1 MQGRVQ
7 NNSHSNNLTFQPP
20 ESSYMLAT
28 MRLKVRPTLQAY
40 TFGIDSTVP
49 PITDINTIMQRG
61 DEVNMV
67 QRMITDLQTSA
78 VILTGDPGAGKS
90 TLAALLYRRLQLTAE
105 AGLPSPKH
113 LVWLSIATHA
123 TLPDVI
129 AAILSGIRA
138 NEPGFS
144 LQRPEQQIAT
154 LLRALL
160 RPQEPAFIVL
170 DQFESLLNPET
181 NQGLEGRGSIILFL
195 EMLLQDL
202 GVSRLL
208 LTCYRSPYGSQME
221 LETQLR
227 VRSFLVS
234 RISMPEGVAL
244 LQQRG
249 VQGAY
254 EELSLVWQR
263 CAGHTFS
270 LVLFS
275 VLLRLSGLSLS
286 YLLNSPDYQP
296 LWSGEV
302 PLHLISAVYHCLN
315 PIQRTLMKILSLF
328 NEPVPTKGLFMA
340 IAGEDPHMNVPL
352 FEQELAH
359 LVQLSLVRQGTG
371 VQDAL
376 ASASTPAPTYS
387 LHPLMS
393 HYVQTHYLEGSE
405 LQTGGHS
412 STSLGVTGILNPIV
426 DSQEIQEAQ
435 EVAVAAGHM
444 RVAAYYQYMAQEND
458 LPREKRGSPQDIAY
472 LLSTIRHLCLGWHWQ
487 QACDLLLDEAVYE
500 SMVQWGAWNTLIGL
514 YMTMLPPNG
523 VLTRRDEGLIC
534 NHLGLLYDRLGDSQ
548 QSWAYYERALAV
560 QRKVG
565 DQRGIAL
572 TLTNQGELYRSKNEW
587 QHAFANFEQARIIN
601 RQLQD
606 PLLESVLLHNLGI
619 LHHTAKD
626 YPAALNYYQE
636 ALRFAF
642 TLDEQYNTGLI
653 LTNIGLWFY
662 EQGYVPEA
670 LAVMFYTLKLRQSL
684 QYTTVSY
691 IELFLT
697 TLEDS
702 MELDTFA
709 HLRQTSRELE
719 PQVLSRLLPPN
730 MRQ

>member
-393 HYVQTHYLEGSE
+393 YYVQTHYLEGSE

-534 NHLGLLYDRLGDSQ
+534 NHLGLLYDRLGDTQ

>member
-662 EQGYVPEA
+662 EQGYIPEA

>member
-1 MQGRVQ
+1 
-7 NNSHSNNLTFQPP
+7 
-20 ESSYMLAT
+20 MLAT
-28 MRLKVRPTLQAY
+28 MRLKVRPALQAY
-40 TFGIDSTVP
+40 TFGIDSIVP
-49 PITDINTIMQRG
+49 PVTDINTIMQRG

-78 VILTGDPGAGKS
+78 VMLTGDAGAGKS

-113 LVWLSIATHA
+113 LLWLSIGVNA

-129 AAILSGIRA
+129 AAILNGIRA
-138 NEPGFS
+138 NEPGFF
-144 LQRPEQQIAT
+144 LQRPEQQITT
-154 LLRALL
+154 LLRALR

-181 NQGLEGRGSIILFL
+181 NQGLEGRGAITLFL

-208 LTCYRSPYGSQME
+208 LTCYRSPYGSQLE
-221 LETQLR
+221 QETQLR

-275 VLLRLSGLSLS
+275 ALLRLSGLSLS
-286 YLLNSPDYQP
+286 YLLNSPDYQR

-302 PLHLISAVYHCLN
+302 PFHLMSAVYHCLN
-315 PIQRTLMKILSLF
+315 PIQRTLMKVLSLF
-328 NEPVPTKGLFMA
+328 SEPVPANGLFMV
-340 IAGEDPHMNVPL
+340 IAGEDPNLLPANNEGMPL
-352 FEQELAH
+352 AGTQGTFEKELAH
-359 LVQLSLVRQGTG
+359 LVQLSLVRQGTNI
-371 VQDAL
+371 QDIPTS
-376 ASASTPAPTYS
+376 ASASVYY
-387 LHPLMS
+387 LHPLLS
-393 HYVQTHYLEGSE
+393 YYVQSHYLEGSE
-405 LQTGGHS
+405 LQTNRHS
-412 STSLGVTGILNPIV
+412 SNSLGVPGAANSIV
-426 DSQEIQEAQ
+426 DSQEAQ

-444 RVAAYYQYMAQEND
+444 RVAAYYRHMAQENY
-458 LPREKRGSPQDIAY
+458 LPREKRSSPQDIAH
-472 LLSTIRHLCLGWHWQ
+472 LLSTVRHLCLGWHWQ

-500 SMVQWGAWNTLIGL
+500 SMVQWGAWNALIGL

-565 DQRGIAL
+565 DQRGVAL

-587 QHAFANFEQARIIN
+587 QHASANFEQARIIN
-601 RQLQD
+601 QQLQD

-619 LHHTAKD
+619 LHHTVKD
-626 YPAALNYYQE
+626 YPSALNYYQE
-636 ALRFAF
+636 ALRFAL
-642 TLDEQYNTGLI
+642 TLDEQYNTGMI

-702 MELDTFA
+702 MELDAFA

-719 PQVLSRLLPPN
+719 AQVLSRLLLPN